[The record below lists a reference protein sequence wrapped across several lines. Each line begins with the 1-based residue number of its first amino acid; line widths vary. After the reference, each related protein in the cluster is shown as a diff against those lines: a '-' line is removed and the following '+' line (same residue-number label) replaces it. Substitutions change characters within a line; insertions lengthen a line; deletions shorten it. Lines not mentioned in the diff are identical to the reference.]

1 MKYFILR
8 CADGWFWDGRRFN
21 SPKEKKRLAFRL
33 KEHAMIEAGGL
44 PELGITDKVNIF
56 RRKKRGMPLERTY
69 V

>member
-21 SPKEKKRLAFRL
+21 PPKEKKRLAFRI
-33 KEHAMIEAGGL
+33 KRHAMIEAGAL
-44 PELGITDKVNIF
+44 PELGVMDEVHIF
-56 RRKKRGMPLERTY
+56 RRIKKGMPLERTF